1 VAHALTVGDSAAV
14 RVEAADSGQR
24 LERADPS
31 QRRERANSSTEDI
44 EIRLLLEAI
53 RLGYGYD
60 FREYASKP
68 LRRSLAD
75 AMAGEGVA
83 TISAFQERILH
94 DPPAMHRFLN
104 IVGVTVTSMF
114 REVELMRCLREE
126 VVPVFRT
133 YPSVRIWTVG
143 CATGEE
149 VYSLAVIL
157 QEEDV
162 LRRATIYATD
172 LNDDSLAVARAGSYP
187 LDRVR
192 PSEERYE
199 LSGGQGKLSDHYD
212 VSGRNARFHRDLLQ
226 NVTWARH
233 NLVTDASFN
242 DFHLI
247 ICANVLIYFR
257 PSLQERA
264 HRLFAESL
272 VRTGFL
278 GLGKGESLVFSPES
292 SRYRQVRDGVS
303 LFRKIR

>member
-1 VAHALTVGDSAAV
+1 VAHALTVRESAAA
-14 RVEAADSGQR
+14 RVEGAGSD
-24 LERADPS
+24 LE
-31 QRRERANSSTEDI
+31 EI
-44 EIRLLLEAI
+44 EVRLLLEAI

-60 FREYASKP
+60 FREYAMKP
-68 LRRSLAD
+68 LRRSLSD
-75 AMAGEGVA
+75 AMASEGAA

-94 DPPAMHRFLN
+94 DPSAMHRFLN
-104 IVGVTVTSMF
+104 TVGVTVTSIF
-114 REVELMRCLREE
+114 REVELMRCLRDE
-126 VVPVFRT
+126 VIPFFRT
-133 YPSVRIWTVG
+133 YPSVRIWMVG

-149 VYSLAVIL
+149 VYSLAITL

-162 LRRATIYATD
+162 LKRTTIYATD
-172 LNDDSLAVARAGSYP
+172 LNDDSLAIARTGSYP
-187 LDRVR
+187 AEHVR
-192 PSEERYE
+192 TAQERYE
-199 LSGGQGKLSDHYD
+199 LSGGRGKLSDHY
-212 VSGRNARFHRDLLQ
+212 VVAGSNARFHRELQ
-226 NVTWARH
+226 QHVTWARH

>member
-1 VAHALTVGDSAAV
+1 VAYALTARESAAI
-14 RVEAADSGQR
+14 RLEGADTGHR
-24 LERADPS
+24 LERADTS
-31 QRRERANSSTEDI
+31 I
-44 EIRLLLEAI
+44 EEIEFRLLLEAI

-60 FREYASKP
+60 FREYALKP
-68 LRRSLAD
+68 LRRSLDA

-83 TISAFQERILH
+83 TISAFQERMLH
-94 DPPAMHRFLN
+94 DPSSMHRFLN
-104 IVGVTVTSMF
+104 TVGVTVTSMF
-114 REVELMRCLREE
+114 REVELMRYLREE

-149 VYSLAVIL
+149 VYSLAIIL
-157 QEEDV
+157 QEEDI

-172 LNDDSLAVARAGSYP
+172 LNDDSLAVARTGAYP
-187 LDRVR
+187 LEHVR
-192 PSEERYE
+192 DSQDRYE
-199 LSGGQGKLSDHYD
+199 LAGGRGKLSDHYD
-212 VSGRNARFHRDLLQ
+212 VSGRNARLHRDLQQ

-272 VRTGFL
+272 VRGGFL

>member
-1 VAHALTVGDSAAV
+1 VAHALTARESAATGV
-14 RVEAADSGQR
+14 GGAGAGHP
-24 LERADPS
+24 LERADTS
-31 QRRERANSSTEDI
+31 IDEI

-60 FREYASKP
+60 FREYALKP
-68 LRRSLAD
+68 LRRSVSD
-75 AMAGEGVA
+75 AMTSEGVA

-94 DPPAMHRFLN
+94 DPSTMHRFLN
-104 IVGVTVTSMF
+104 TVGVTVTSTF
-114 REVELMRCLREE
+114 REVELLRCLRDEI
-126 VVPVFRT
+126 VPVFRT

-149 VYSLAVIL
+149 VYSLAVVL

-172 LNDDSLAVARAGSYP
+172 LNDDSLAVARTGSYP
-187 LDRVR
+187 LERVR
-192 PSEERYE
+192 ASQERYE
-199 LSGGQGKLSDHYD
+199 LSGGRGKLSDHYN
-212 VSGRNARFHRDLLQ
+212 VSGRNARFHHDLQQ

-242 DFHLI
+242 EFHLI
-247 ICANVLIYFR
+247 ICSNVLIYFR

-264 HRLFAESL
+264 HRLFGESL